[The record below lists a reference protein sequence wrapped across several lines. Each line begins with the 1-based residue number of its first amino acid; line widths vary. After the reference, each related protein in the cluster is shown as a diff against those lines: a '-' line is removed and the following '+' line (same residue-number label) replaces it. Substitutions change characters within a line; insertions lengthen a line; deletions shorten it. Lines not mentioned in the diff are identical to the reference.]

1 MDSNVDS
8 KAVKIKEYEKIME
21 MNKETLVEEF
31 ENFVRKGAGSDF
43 LKVVWMRKE
52 ILKRM
57 Q

>member
-8 KAVKIKEYEKIME
+8 KVVKIKEYEKIKE
-21 MNKETLVEEF
+21 MNNEALVEEF
-31 ENFVRKGAGSDF
+31 ENFVRKGAGPDF